1 MMTLTLKRLRIDRL
15 RINRLLYQLH
25 RWTGVA
31 ACVLMLLWFISGM
44 VMLFVGYPKLTPW
57 ERLGALP
64 ALASTLSPACCRL
77 PLVQATM
84 PADAREIVLTTVA
97 GAPVYRVRDGGAR
110 WRAFDAIN
118 GKLLP
123 PASAATALVSA
134 RAFVPGAAAHYTG
147 LLQEDR
153 WTHSRSLDL
162 HRPLHQV
169 QMTDAAQTMLYLSS
183 ATGEVVLDAPRD
195 QRLWNFV
202 GAWLHWV
209 YPLRN
214 HSTDPVWNWII
225 IIASAVATL
234 TALTGT
240 VAGIWRWRFTGR
252 YKSGARTPYRASSMR
267 WHHVTGLLF
276 AGFVCAWIFSGLMAM
291 NPLRIFDPQGQR
303 PDLAAWQGGTPA
315 TRQLD
320 VTPQQALTMLAARGF
335 DAVELEWRVLDGQ
348 PYLLARDGAARTRLL
363 TRQDG
368 QLLVRE
374 QWSEQLLL
382 RAAGKLMPGTKAHSG
397 WLTSYDAYYYG
408 REPEAMMGY
417 LERRLP
423 VLQVRFDDPQANW
436 VYLDPYTGTVAL
448 GVDRRQRASRW
459 LFSFLHSW
467 DLPPLL
473 RSGPWRE
480 GVLILLSLGGLALS
494 ATGIVIGW
502 QRLRTKWRAG
512 TARWAGGGR

>member
-1 MMTLTLKRLRIDRL
+1 MMSTLK
-15 RINRLLYQLH
+15 RLLYQLH

-57 ERLGALP
+57 ERLAALP
-64 ALASTLSPACCRL
+64 PL
-77 PLVQATM
+77 PLAGCCQPLAQVAM
-84 PADAREIVLTTVA
+84 PVDAREIVLTTVA
-97 GAPVYRVRDGGAR
+97 GRPGWKVRDGGAR
-110 WRAFDAIN
+110 WRLVDAVT
-118 GKLLP
+118 GKLLQ
-123 PASAATALVSA
+123 PASRDTALASA
-134 RAFVPGAAAHYTG
+134 RAFVPGAGAHYLG

-153 WTHSRSLDL
+153 WTHSRSLDA

-169 QMTDAAQTMLYLSS
+169 QLMDAAQTMLYLSS

-225 IIASAVATL
+225 IISSAVATL

-240 VAGIWRWRFTGR
+240 VAGIWRWRFAGR
-252 YKSGARTPYRASSMR
+252 YKSGARTPYRESWMR

-276 AGFVCAWIFSGLMAM
+276 AGFVFAWIFSGLISM
-291 NPLRIFDPQGQR
+291 NPFHIFDPQGRR

-315 TRQLD
+315 ARQLD
-320 VTPQQALTMLAARGF
+320 LAPQLALSLLAAQGF
-335 DAVELEWRVLDGQ
+335 RAVELEWRVLNKQ
-348 PYLLARDGAARTRLL
+348 PYLLARDGAARTRLIM
-363 TRQDG
+363 RQDG
-368 QLLVRE
+368 QLVVRE
-374 QWSEQLLL
+374 QWTQAQLLH
-382 RAAGKLMPGTKAHSG
+382 AASKLLPGIKASSA
-397 WLTSYDAYYYG
+397 WLGSYDSYYYG
-408 REPEAMMGY
+408 REPEAMMGAV
-417 LERRLP
+417 ERRLP
-423 VLQVRFDDPQANW
+423 VLQLRFDDPQANW

-448 GVDRRQRASRW
+448 GVDRRQRVSRW

-480 GVLILLSLGGLALS
+480 SVLILLSLGGLALS
-494 ATGIVIGW
+494 ATGMVIGW
-502 QRLRTKWRAG
+502 RRLRGKWRAVTSG
-512 TARWAGGGR
+512 VSRYN

>member
-1 MMTLTLKRLRIDRL
+1 MMSTLKRL
-15 RINRLLYQLH
+15 LYQVH

-64 ALASTLSPACCRL
+64 QLRLAGCCQPLAQVDL
-77 PLVQATM
+77 PR
-84 PADAREIVLTTVA
+84 DAREIVLTTVA
-97 GAPVYRVRDGGAR
+97 GAPVWKVRDGGAR
-110 WRAFDAIN
+110 LHLFDAVT
-118 GKLLP
+118 GKLLQ
-123 PASAATALVSA
+123 PASAATALASA
-134 RAFVPGAAAHYTG
+134 RAFVPGADAHYLG

-153 WTHSRSLDL
+153 WTHSRSLDA

-169 QMTDAAQTMLYLSS
+169 QMMDAAQTMLYLSS
-183 ATGEVVLDAPRD
+183 VTGEVVLDAPRE

-225 IIASAVATL
+225 IISSAMATL

-240 VAGIWRWRFTGR
+240 VAGIWRWRFAGR
-252 YKSGARTPYRASSMR
+252 YKSGARTPYRESWMR

-276 AGFVCAWIFSGLMAM
+276 AGMVFAWIFSGLMSM
-291 NPLRIFDPQGQR
+291 NPFHIFDPQGRR
-303 PDLAAWQGGTPA
+303 PDLAAWQGGSPA
-315 TRQLD
+315 ARQLD
-320 VTPQQALTMLAARGF
+320 LTPPQALTLLAAQGF
-335 DAVELEWRVLDGQ
+335 RAVELEWRVLDGQ
-348 PYLLARDGAARTRLL
+348 PYLLARDAAAHTRLIM
-363 TRQDG
+363 RQDG
-368 QLLVRE
+368 QPVVRE
-374 QWSEQLLL
+374 QWPHASLLQ
-382 RAAGKLMPGTKAHSG
+382 AAGKLMPGIASRRD
-397 WLTSYDAYYYG
+397 WLTAYDAYYYG
-408 REPEAMMGY
+408 REPEAMMGAS
-417 LERRLP
+417 ERRLP
-423 VLQVRFDDPQANW
+423 VLQLRFDDPQANW

-448 GVDRRQRASRW
+448 GVDRRQRMSRW

-480 GVLILLSLGGLALS
+480 SVLILFSLGGLALS
-494 ATGIVIGW
+494 ATGVVIGW
-502 QRLRTKWRAG
+502 RRLRGKWRA
-512 TARWAGGGR
+512 AGSLHRA

>member
-1 MMTLTLKRLRIDRL
+1 MMKLTLK
-15 RINRLLYQLH
+15 RLLYQLH
-25 RWTGVA
+25 RWTGIA

-64 ALASTLSPACCRL
+64 QLQLAGCCQ
-77 PLVQATM
+77 PLAQVDI
-84 PADAREIVLTTVA
+84 PVDAREIVLTTLA
-97 GAPVYRVRDGGAR
+97 GAPVYRIRDGAGR
-110 WRAFDAIN
+110 PRLFDAAS
-118 GKLLP
+118 GQRLP
-123 PASAATALVSA
+123 PASRDTALASA
-134 RAFVPGAAAHYTG
+134 RAFVPGADARYLG

-153 WTHSRSLDL
+153 WTHSRSLDA

-169 QMTDAAQTMLYLSS
+169 QMMDAARTMLYLSS
-183 ATGEVVLDAPRD
+183 VTGEVVLDAPRE

-225 IIASAVATL
+225 IISSAVATL

-240 VAGIWRWRFTGR
+240 VAGIWRWRFAGR
-252 YKSGARTPYRASSMR
+252 YKSGARTPYREPWMR

-276 AGFVCAWIFSGLMAM
+276 AGMVFAWIFSGLMSM
-291 NPLRIFDPQGQR
+291 NPFHIFDPQGRR
-303 PDLAAWQGGTPA
+303 PDLVAWQGGSPA
-315 TRQLD
+315 ARQLD
-320 VTPQQALTMLAARGF
+320 LTPPQALTLLAGQGF
-335 DAVELEWRVLDGQ
+335 RAVELEWRVLDGQ
-348 PYLLARDGAARTRLL
+348 PYLLARDAAARTRLIM
-363 TRQDG
+363 RQDG
-368 QLLVRE
+368 QPVVRE
-374 QWSEQLLL
+374 QWPQAPLLQ
-382 RAAGKLMPGTKAHSG
+382 AAAKLMPGIASRRD
-397 WLTSYDAYYYG
+397 WLTAYDAYYYG
-408 REPEAMMGY
+408 REPEAMMGAS
-417 LERRLP
+417 ERRLP
-423 VLQVRFDDPQANW
+423 VLQLRFDDHQANW

-448 GVDRRQRASRW
+448 GVDRRQRVSRW

-494 ATGIVIGW
+494 ATGVVIGW
-502 QRLRTKWRAG
+502 RRLRGKWRA
-512 TARWAGGGR
+512 AGSLHRA

>member
-1 MMTLTLKRLRIDRL
+1 MMTFTFK
-15 RINRLLYQLH
+15 RLLYQVH

-64 ALASTLSPACCRL
+64 QLRMAGCCQPLAQVDIP
-77 PLVQATM
+77 V
-84 PADAREIVLTTVA
+84 DAREIVLTTLA
-97 GAPVYRVRDGGAR
+97 GAPVYRVRDGAGR
-110 WRAFDAIN
+110 PRLFDAAS
-118 GKLLP
+118 GQRLP
-123 PASAATALVSA
+123 PASRDTALASA
-134 RAFVPGAAAHYTG
+134 RAFVPGADAQYLG

-153 WTHSRSLDL
+153 WTHSRSLDA

-169 QMTDAAQTMLYLSS
+169 QMMDAAQTMLYLSS
-183 ATGEVVLDAPRD
+183 VTGEVLLDAPRE

-214 HSTDPVWNWII
+214 HSTDPVWSWIV
-225 IIASAVATL
+225 IIASAAATL

-240 VAGIWRWRFTGR
+240 LAGIWRWRFKGR
-252 YKSGARTPYRASSMR
+252 YKSGARTPYRESWMR

-276 AGFVCAWIFSGLMAM
+276 AGIVCAWIFSGLMSM

-315 TRQLD
+315 TVRLA
-320 VTPQQALTMLAARGF
+320 VTPPQALKLLAEHGF
-335 DAVELEWRVLDGQ
+335 RAVELEWRVLDGQ

-363 TRQDG
+363 MRQDG
-368 QLLVRE
+368 QLVVRE
-374 QWSEQLLL
+374 QWPQEQLLQ
-382 RAAGKLMPGTKAHSG
+382 AADKLMPGMVEG
-397 WLTSYDAYYYG
+397 VEWLTSHDAYYYG
-408 REPEAMMGY
+408 REPEAMMGAM
-417 LERRLP
+417 ERRLP
-423 VLQVRFDDPQANW
+423 VLRLRFSDPHANW

-448 GVDRRQRASRW
+448 GLDRRQRVSRW

-473 RSGPWRE
+473 RTGPWRE

-502 QRLRTKWRAG
+502 RRLRLCWRARA
-512 TARWAGGGR
+512 ARQAGGQG